1 MPPSSSASHG
11 RADARLRT
19 AGTAI
24 GAVVFAAIVLYLWR
38 SVRAGELALG
48 RANLGMLAT
57 SMALLLAAYAAQA
70 LAWHLLVRAAGGAST
85 LRADCA
91 RWALSLLGKYVPGK
105 IFHAIGRVLLYR
117 EHLPGPAGASAA
129 IVAELLLTLTAAAC
143 VAAVALAPHAG
154 QLPFAALPIAA
165 AGAVVGLA
173 LSLSTAFDRLAGRV
187 AARAMKSSPPVLIA
201 PRLRLVPFALQAAS
215 YVLLGAGL
223 HLLARAWDMSDVV
236 PLAVAMGALCLS
248 GIVGVVAFIVPAGIG
263 VREGALVWLLAPFGG
278 VSQAAFIAVAARVW
292 LTAGDVVAAAIG
304 GLVLRRGPAAV
315 ASRPFTGDV
324 RSFGFGDDPA
334 GRARRGRRIVALL
347 SRFHR
352 ADLSAMSV
360 LDVGCSAG
368 LITAEVSR
376 HVASAVG
383 IDPEFAAVR
392 RAQSAAAVRG
402 NLVFVCGRGEA
413 LPFADGSFDIVVC
426 NHVYEHAAD
435 PWAMMREI
443 ARVLRADGAC
453 FFAGGHTL
461 QLIEPHYRLPLL
473 SLMPR
478 PLASAIVR
486 ATGSG
491 GGYEIRFLPP
501 WRLRE
506 LFAGFGRIRPL
517 TAEVLREPARYGLSD
532 GVMRHRAVR
541 AVARVL
547 APLGAIAAPTQLWLL
562 TRPHPPRPGRAPS
575 GSD

>member
-1 MPPSSSASHG
+1 MPPSSSASLG

-117 EHLPGPAGASAA
+117 EHSPGPAGASAA

-173 LSLSTAFDRLAGRV
+173 LSFSTAFDRLAGRV
-187 AARAMKSSPPVLIA
+187 AARAMKSSPPAPIA
-201 PRLRLVPFALQAAS
+201 PRLRLVPFALQAVS

-223 HLLARAWDMSDVV
+223 HVLARAWDMSDVA

-248 GIVGVVAFIVPAGIG
+248 GIVGIVAFIVPAGIG

-278 VSQAAFIAVAARVW
+278 VTQAAFIAVAARVW
-292 LTAGDVVAAAIG
+292 LTAGDAVAAAVG
-304 GLVLRRGPAAV
+304 GLVLRRGN
-315 ASRPFTGDV
+315 G
-324 RSFGFGDDPA
+324 
-334 GRARRGRRIVALL
+334 RRG
-347 SRFHR
+347 
-352 ADLSAMSV
+352 
-360 LDVGCSAG
+360 
-368 LITAEVSR
+368 
-376 HVASAVG
+376 
-383 IDPEFAAVR
+383 
-392 RAQSAAAVRG
+392 
-402 NLVFVCGRGEA
+402 
-413 LPFADGSFDIVVC
+413 
-426 NHVYEHAAD
+426 
-435 PWAMMREI
+435 
-443 ARVLRADGAC
+443 
-453 FFAGGHTL
+453 
-461 QLIEPHYRLPLL
+461 
-473 SLMPR
+473 
-478 PLASAIVR
+478 
-486 ATGSG
+486 
-491 GGYEIRFLPP
+491 
-501 WRLRE
+501 
-506 LFAGFGRIRPL
+506 
-517 TAEVLREPARYGLSD
+517 
-532 GVMRHRAVR
+532 
-541 AVARVL
+541 
-547 APLGAIAAPTQLWLL
+547 
-562 TRPHPPRPGRAPS
+562 
-575 GSD
+575 